1 MTDNLFTLI
10 EDYSKHERI
19 GKFVEADG
27 KTYEIE
33 VFYDIGGLSYFTGDN
48 ITRGYYL
55 SVTPIEK
62 GGGWRRVV
70 LFSGIKA
77 LVKEAKRFSRKTLEQ
92 IALEQLDIENNPMV
106 KKLYQHVLEKGS

>member
-1 MTDNLFTLI
+1 MTNTFTLI

-19 GKFVEADG
+19 GKFVEAEG
-27 KTYEIE
+27 KT
-33 VFYDIGGLSYFTGDN
+33 YDIGGLSYVTGDN

-62 GGGWRRVV
+62 GGGWRRVT
-70 LFSGIKA
+70 LFSGIKV
-77 LVKEAKRFSRKTLEQ
+77 LVKETKRFSRKTLEQ